1 MDLNTSRTTFKTC
14 FSTCFFISNSVFY
27 LSLRLLR
34 EDISFMLK
42 IAKIV
47 IEEDKKRQKNA
58 SS

>member
-1 MDLNTSRTTFKTC
+1 MDLNTSRATFKTC
-14 FSTCFFISNSVFY
+14 FSTCFFISNSDFY